1 MKSAGDKLIIR
12 QLDKKIQPFLL
23 LKDVAVPAGGW
34 VKTIR
39 TAINMSLRQLGNK
52 LFITPQSVKRIED
65 REAEGNVTLHT
76 LREVAEALDMQLV
89 YAFIP
94 KDGSIE
100 QMIARN
106 ASKMAHKIVLR
117 AHTTMELEDQGTGGE
132 DVKLAIRELT
142 EELKREMPRSLW
154 D

>member
-1 MKSAGDKLIIR
+1 MKSAGDKLVIR
-12 QLDKKIQPFLL
+12 QLDKKIHPFLL
-23 LKDVAVPAGGW
+23 LKDVTVPAGGW
-34 VKTIR
+34 IKTIR

-65 REAEGNVTLHT
+65 REAEGNVTLQT
-76 LREVAEALDMQLV
+76 LKEVAEALDMQLV

-100 QMIARN
+100 QMIRRK
-106 ASKMAHKIVLR
+106 ASQMAHKIVLR
-117 AHTTMELEDQGTGGE
+117 AHTTMELEDQGNGGE